1 MDDRSHDTLVR
12 TMAHAAQRRRGALTR
27 RRMLQASSA
36 AAIAAIAANFCPREV
51 NAEVSGEV
59 VHLTATGKRFDGVA
73 RALKPLFEKSFPN
86 VKLNIVTVPA
96 SEMLPKINVAMQ
108 SKSDAFDSITQDYG
122 QYPTLESI
130 DAMVP
135 LQSYMDADPEWFADY
150 QSDVPVALQNLYRI
164 PLATESGTLYGLC
177 HDANCQMTF
186 YRKDIF
192 DKAGL
197 SVPRNWADAIETAK
211 ELHSPNTEQYGYVG
225 AMQRSFWAG
234 YQFFGIL
241 RSFGGHLVDR
251 QEPGYWNA
259 TVESEEGYL
268 ALKALVDIQKYAHP
282 VTANAAED
290 DCNNAFGNGSAV
302 FGPLTWGTAT
312 LNDCSF
318 TEYCHV
324 FNADLPP
331 KGDNEKGAHRVSTGG
346 FGAFISTYSNNK
358 EAGIAFAKFLASGD
372 SQDPAISEAVVAAG
386 GQPGR
391 ISILDR
397 YKDEKLFF
405 GGLMASMQYGITNAL
420 MIPEGFSIS
429 SQNGIEVADAVN
441 GEQSIEDALKKMQ
454 AGITRVL
461 GDAGYY
467 G

>member
-1 MDDRSHDTLVR
+1 MNDRAHETVHKTLTHGIR
-12 TMAHAAQRRRGALTR
+12 HQRSALSRRSL
-27 RRMLQASSA
+27 LKASSA
-36 AAIAAIAANFCPREV
+36 AAIAAIAASFSPREV
-51 NAEVSGEV
+51 NAEISGEV

-73 RALKPLFEKSFPN
+73 RALKPLFEKAYPN
-86 VKLNIVTVPA
+86 VALNIVTVPA

-122 QYPTLESI
+122 QYPTLESMG
-130 DAMVP
+130 AMVP
-135 LQSYMDADPEWFADY
+135 LQPYMDADPDWFADY
-150 QSDVPVALQNLYRI
+150 RDDVPVALQNLYRI
-164 PLATESGTLYGLC
+164 PLATDTGTLFGLC

-197 SVPRNWADAIETAK
+197 SVPRNWNDAIETAK

-282 VTANAAED
+282 VTSNAAED

-302 FGPLTWGTAT
+302 YGPLTWGTAT

-318 TEYCHV
+318 TEYCDV

-331 KGDNEKGAHRVSTGG
+331 KGDNATGAHRVSTGG
-346 FGAFISTYSNNK
+346 FGAFVSTYSTNK

-372 SQDPAISEAVVAAG
+372 SVDPAIGEAIVAAG

-397 YKDEKLFF
+397 HKDKKLFF
-405 GGLMASMQYGITNAL
+405 EGLMASMPYGITNAL
-420 MIPEGFSIS
+420 MIPEGFPIS

-441 GEQSIEDALKKMQ
+441 GEQSIEEALKRMQ
-454 AGITRVL
+454 AGITQVL

-467 G
+467 S